1 MGSRSGN
8 KKGGYIYTPGL
19 KKISYTE
26 KRGGITIVKTRYKFL
41 KQRKSR
47 NK

>member
-1 MGSRSGN
+1 MTT
-8 KKGGYIYTPGL
+8 KTKAFETKDALDLY
-19 KKISYTE
+19 KKIIYTE

-41 KQRKSR
+41 KQRRSK